1 MRHLDQ
7 PRAPRVAGEC
17 VEEVLQSEA
26 VGVIFKKL
34 EHFSE
39 YNVTVTSHLDHFNQ
53 SDTSFQLGR
62 TREYQCQCLGEAIL
76 RCISSARSG
85 LQLDRHSGRAP
96 PRHLAAEVLPVSGIR
111 VDTTR

>member
-1 MRHLDQ
+1 M
-7 PRAPRVAGEC
+7 
-17 VEEVLQSEA
+17 EEVLQSEA

-53 SDTSFQLGR
+53 SDTSYQLGR
-62 TREYQCQCLGEAIL
+62 TREYQCRCLGEAIL

-85 LQLDRHSGRAP
+85 L
-96 PRHLAAEVLPVSGIR
+96 
-111 VDTTR
+111 